1 MFDSYR
7 LKEWLSLPLIRAHL
21 CTLAVAFS
29 FNSTWRVPR
38 DAFRYGGVTYALVLS
53 VVMVTVAL
61 PVVLLHLAI
70 GQLSQ
75 QDAVGVW
82 RAVPFFRGVG
92 YLRMLVSFLGS
103 VYTSIYV
110 ALTVTYFLYTLS
122 NSIPF
127 LDCMELITE
136 EEDIRRN
143 LNASECLDATFMSP
157 ITENP
162 EYYLAVALII
172 VVLWIAFPFIFYS
185 PVKLIKRIYYVCGP
199 ILLLLCIVL
208 ASVLGDSA
216 NISSIL
222 ASNDWSNFLH
232 PDIWHGAVVQA
243 LLSTQIAGGFL
254 ISTGDSVYAST
265 NVQWSALVFVTTNIL
280 ASWTSLLFWFGV
292 SPAGDVGRDT
302 GMMAVLVET
311 YRTADRNGLDIVWPM
326 LIFAMLFLSGI
337 ITMLTL
343 LLPIYDRLRRVG
355 GVKWRVVSFG
365 ASIAGAGVSL
375 AALAGRIP
383 ALTLIEDTAVPFLTS
398 VATIVEIF
406 SVQFHLCPGVGL
418 VRRAGN
424 HCSIFV
430 WWSATIFI
438 GDPAWTEPPWTA
450 SSLAATTATAVV
462 IFLVFATVSICR
474 QVQYDFIGKLTSSF
488 KPSRHWGP
496 RDPITHYYWLASRE
510 EADRNMPRNR
520 YYRRQLGQL
529 STRPSILHVPNVT
542 NTKQITDFK
551 RRSNSDDWLYTVY
564 RKKYLTHVLHEHVSE
579 RRRSKSLDW
588 AVSNVFKR
596 NSDIISISKDTI
608 DPKETNNNVIDRYV
622 SDNVLK

>member
-1 MFDSYR
+1 
-7 LKEWLSLPLIRAHL
+7 
-21 CTLAVAFS
+21 
-29 FNSTWRVPR
+29 
-38 DAFRYGGVTYALVLS
+38 
-53 VVMVTVAL
+53 MVTVAL

-70 GQLSQ
+70 GQLSPTK
-75 QDAVGVW
+75 DAVGVW

-254 ISTGDSVYAST
+254 ISTGIPCT
-265 NVQWSALVFVTTNIL
+265 L
-280 ASWTSLLFWFGV
+280 AQTF
-292 SPAGDVGRDT
+292 
-302 GMMAVLVET
+302 
-311 YRTADRNGLDIVWPM
+311 N
-326 LIFAMLFLSGI
+326 GI

-398 VATIVEIF
+398 VATIVEILAF
-406 SVQFHLCPGVGL
+406 NFIYGWKVLVEDVEFLTGSELCKSWVWGWCAAPGII
-418 VRRAGN
+418 AP
-424 HCSIFV
+424 IFV

-510 EADRNMPRNR
+510 EADRGNMPRNR

>member
-1 MFDSYR
+1 
-7 LKEWLSLPLIRAHL
+7 
-21 CTLAVAFS
+21 
-29 FNSTWRVPR
+29 
-38 DAFRYGGVTYALVLS
+38 
-53 VVMVTVAL
+53 
-61 PVVLLHLAI
+61 
-70 GQLSQ
+70 
-75 QDAVGVW
+75 
-82 RAVPFFRGVG
+82 
-92 YLRMLVSFLGS
+92 
-103 VYTSIYV
+103 
-110 ALTVTYFLYTLS
+110 
-122 NSIPF
+122 
-127 LDCMELITE
+127 
-136 EEDIRRN
+136 
-143 LNASECLDATFMSP
+143 
-157 ITENP
+157 
-162 EYYLAVALII
+162 
-172 VVLWIAFPFIFYS
+172 
-185 PVKLIKRIYYVCGP
+185 
-199 ILLLLCIVL
+199 
-208 ASVLGDSA
+208 
-216 NISSIL
+216 
-222 ASNDWSNFLH
+222 
-232 PDIWHGAVVQA
+232 
-243 LLSTQIAGGFL
+243 
-254 ISTGDSVYAST
+254 
-265 NVQWSALVFVTTNIL
+265 
-280 ASWTSLLFWFGV
+280 
-292 SPAGDVGRDT
+292 
-302 GMMAVLVET
+302 MMAVLVET

-326 LIFAMLFLSGI
+326 LIFAMLLLSGI

-383 ALTLIEDTAVPFLTS
+383 ALTLIEDTAVPFLAS
-398 VATIVEIF
+398 VATIVEILAF
-406 SVQFHLCPGVGL
+406 NFIYGWKVLVEDVEFLTGSELCKSWVWGWCAAPGII
-418 VRRAGN
+418 AP
-424 HCSIFV
+424 IFV
-430 WWSATIFI
+430 WWGATIFI

-450 SSLAATTATAVV
+450 SSLAATAATAVV

-510 EADRNMPRNR
+510 EADRGNMPRNR